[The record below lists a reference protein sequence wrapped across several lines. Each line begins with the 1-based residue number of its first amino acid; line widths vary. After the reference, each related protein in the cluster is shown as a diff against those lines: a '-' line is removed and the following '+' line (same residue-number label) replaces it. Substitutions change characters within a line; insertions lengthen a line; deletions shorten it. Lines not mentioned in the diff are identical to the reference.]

1 LNREKK
7 KWIKEKHAEKKGRN
21 KMKKRIVISVVIFV
35 IIAGVVLIFTL
46 FRHKG
51 SQSTK
56 FKTEPISRGDIESVV
71 VTTGSLNPVT
81 TIEVGSQVSGRI
93 AKLYADFNSR
103 VKKAQVVAELDQSL
117 FLTRV
122 QQNQANYESAK
133 ASLEKAKVTL
143 DNYKKKYDRALEL
156 FQKELISYEEKET
169 AETQY
174 YNAVADLKSAEAH
187 LEQAESQLESSK
199 VDLAYTVIHSPIDGI
214 VISRNVSVGQTVAAS
229 FQAPVL
235 FEIANDLSK
244 MQVECSV
251 DEADIGK
258 IKEKQRASFTVDA
271 FPDEKFTGT
280 VTQVRYSPEI
290 SQNVVTYTTIV
301 DVDNPE
307 MKLRPGMTATVSII
321 VGEAKNVL
329 KVPNTALRFTPTLSP
344 EEMRKIME
352 NMREEMM
359 ARRQAA
365 TPDAGSRQKIERQG
379 GQRPPQGLTQGSFG
393 SQSGRFSQI
402 PRVWIEDEGGKIRP
416 VFIKT
421 GVTDNSYTEV
431 VGGNLKEG
439 QLVLTGISSGSASNN
454 DSSQRR
460 RMMFFR
466 R

>member
-1 LNREKK
+1 
-7 KWIKEKHAEKKGRN
+7 
-21 KMKKRIVISVVIFV
+21 MKKRIVISVVIFV
-35 IIAGVVLIFTL
+35 VIAGIVLIFTF
-46 FRHKG
+46 FRHSG

-56 FKTEPISRGDIESVV
+56 FNTEPVTRGDIEAVV
-71 VTTGSLNPVT
+71 ITTGSMNPVT
-81 TIEVGSQVSGRI
+81 TVEVGSQVSGRI
-93 AKLYADFNSR
+93 AQLYADFNSR
-103 VKKAQVVAELDQSL
+103 VEKGQVVAELDQSL

-143 DNYKKKYDRALEL
+143 DNYKKKYDRAMEL

-174 YNAVADLKSAEAH
+174 YNAVADLKAAEAR

-199 VDLAYTVIHSPIDGI
+199 VDLAYTVISSPIDGI
-214 VISRNVSVGQTVAAS
+214 VISRNVNVGQTVAAS

-235 FEIANDLSK
+235 FTIANDLSK

-258 IKEKQRASFTVDA
+258 VQQGQRARFTVDA

-290 SQNVVTYTTIV
+290 IQNVVTYTTIV
-301 DVDNPE
+301 EVDNPE
-307 MKLRPGMTATVSII
+307 MKLRPGMTATVSIVI
-321 VGEAKNVL
+321 GEAKNAL
-329 KVPNTALRFTPTLSP
+329 KVPNSALRFTPPLSP

-352 NMREEMM
+352 NLREEMM
-359 ARRQAA
+359 ARHQAA
-365 TPDAGSRQKIERQG
+365 TPDAASRQKIERQG
-379 GQRPPQGLTQGSFG
+379 GQRTPQGPLPGSFG
-393 SQSGRFSQI
+393 PQSERFSQI
-402 PRVWIEDEGGKIRP
+402 PRVWIEKEGKLRP

-431 VGGNLKEG
+431 VRGNLEEG
-439 QLVLTGISSGSASNN
+439 QLVLTGISSENDIDN
-454 DSSQRR
+454 DSSARR
-460 RMMFFR
+460 GMMFFR